1 MFLIGKKE
9 KTKKK
14 QIKTKKI
21 KFSTLGL
28 ILRGNISNDTRTGD
42 IPTPQKNASN
52 SRTLPVK
59 KIELYVW
66 FLN

>member
-42 IPTPQKNASN
+42 IPTPQKMRVILAPC
-52 SRTLPVK
+52 RLK
-59 KIELYVW
+59 KSSCMSD
-66 FLN
+66 F